1 MCYALSSYIKTLMVG
16 HFGRGT
22 HQNAVTSSKWLFLRN
37 DTSYLFVTAALWM
50 SEYSHLFLDSA
61 ASRGFVSVFSYSAY
75 RLILVL
81 LPDFQCLSSHPGSKE
96 PVTHDQQHFI
106 TVFGRSHQK
115 NHCEFSLLALRCYLA
130 SISRVSHCHENSLFH
145 FSDSTLEL
153 RRNIHTHVC
162 VCVIYIYVCVCLFTY
177 ISTPSFFVF
186 FLRKLDNSVMP
197 FSSGWISLEVILWF
211 LFLLFSGV
219 SLSLPVLILVISLQL
234 EVFLS
239 LLSLPSCIF
248 FFLSFFYVI
257 IHSVHAKFDPPSPL
271 DWKISSC
278 WELINLIHCILDFFL
293 VCFSKKSILA
303 LPLL

>member
-1 MCYALSSYIKTLMVG
+1 M
-16 HFGRGT
+16 
-22 HQNAVTSSKWLFLRN
+22 
-37 DTSYLFVTAALWM
+37 
-50 SEYSHLFLDSA
+50 
-61 ASRGFVSVFSYSAY
+61 
-75 RLILVL
+75 
-81 LPDFQCLSSHPGSKE
+81 
-96 PVTHDQQHFI
+96 
-106 TVFGRSHQK
+106 
-115 NHCEFSLLALRCYLA
+115 
-130 SISRVSHCHENSLFH
+130 
-145 FSDSTLEL
+145 
-153 RRNIHTHVC
+153 C
-162 VCVIYIYVCVCLFTY
+162 VCIYIYVCVFVYIHKHTLF
-177 ISTPSFFVF
+177 FF

-239 LLSLPSCIF
+239 LLLFLPSCIF